1 MAQLVKNL
9 PANAGDARDT
19 SSSPGLGRYL
29 GEGNGN
35 PFCVWC
41 FFFFLPGKSHGQRS
55 LVGYSPWGY
64 KDSDMTEHTESQKG
78 TWGYRRIFKMGKARV
93 CLNAMGKSS

>member
-1 MAQLVKNL
+1 M
-9 PANAGDARDT
+9 
-19 SSSPGLGRYL
+19 
-29 GEGNGN
+29 
-35 PFCVWC
+35 
-41 FFFFLPGKSHGQRS
+41 
-55 LVGYSPWGY
+55 GYSPWGY